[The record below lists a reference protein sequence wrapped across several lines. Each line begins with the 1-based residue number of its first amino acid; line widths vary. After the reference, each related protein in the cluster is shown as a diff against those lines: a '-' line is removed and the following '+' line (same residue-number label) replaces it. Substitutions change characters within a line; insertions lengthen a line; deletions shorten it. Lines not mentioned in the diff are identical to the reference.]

1 MFNFKNYIKGSNL
14 AIQSLYIDESKINIL
29 TRKIIKA
36 FNNKK
41 KILICGN
48 GGSCADASHFAGE
61 LTCTFEKMNR
71 RALPAIDLNSNFAAL
86 TAWSNDFDYNSF
98 LERQI
103 KALGRK
109 NDILFL
115 ISTGGGSFKDKTSLN
130 LIKAAKFAKKKKL
143 QVFSLLGKSG
153 GELKKLSNMSVVV
166 KSYQTSHIQ
175 EAHIVILHIICKM
188 IDAYYVK

>member
-1 MFNFKNYIKGSNL
+1 MFSLKNYIKNSTQT
-14 AIQSLYIDESKINIL
+14 IESLYIDERKINFL
-29 TRKIIKA
+29 AKKIIKT
-36 FNNKK
+36 FNNKG

-71 RALPAIDLNSNFAAL
+71 KALPAIDLNSNFAAL
-86 TAWSNDFDYNSF
+86 TAWSNDFEFNSF
-98 LERQI
+98 LERQVEAFG
-103 KALGRK
+103 KK

-115 ISTGGGSFKDKTSLN
+115 ISTGGGNVKESISLN
-130 LIKAAKFAKKKKL
+130 LIKAARFARKNKL
-143 QVFSLLGKSG
+143 QVLSLLGKSG
-153 GELKKLSNMSVVV
+153 GELKKISNSSIVV

-175 EAHIVILHIICKM
+175 EAHIVILHIICKI

>member
-1 MFNFKNYIKGSNL
+1 MFDIKKYIKSSNQT
-14 AIQSLYIDESKINIL
+14 IISLCKDKNKIKFIAK
-29 TRKIIKA
+29 KIINT
-36 FNNKK
+36 FNNKG

-48 GGSCADASHFAGE
+48 GGSCADASHFVGE

-71 RALPAIDLNSNFAAL
+71 KALPAIDLNSNFAAL
-86 TAWSNDFDYNSF
+86 TAWSNDFDYTTF

-103 KALGRK
+103 DALGKK

-115 ISTGGGSFKDKTSLN
+115 ISTGGGNLKEGISLN
-130 LIKAAKFAKKKKL
+130 LIKAAKIAKKNKL
-143 QVFSLLGKSG
+143 KVFSLLGKSG
-153 GELKKLSNMSVVV
+153 GELKKISSDSIIV

-175 EAHIVILHIICKM
+175 EAHIVIMHIICKI